1 MFLVVFVAR
10 LYSYSGRAPLTES
23 RGQVTLAIFFD
34 TGGAP
39 PIYQTVDTVLAS
51 VLGYL
56 RWIAG
61 IQITPIAVSLAHP
74 KPHESDGLEAFFGC
88 PVAYGQPED
97 MIIFARADL
106 DRPILVAD
114 EELASLLD
122 GVANRYLE
130 TRMAGRFAVRVRDAL
145 IARMPD
151 GMVRK
156 IEIAKSLERQ

>member
-114 EELASLLD
+114 EELRTEEHKSELQSQMRKS
-122 GVANRYLE
+122 N
-130 TRMAGRFAVRVRDAL
+130 AVCCL
-145 IARMPD
+145 
-151 GMVRK
+151 K
-156 IEIAKSLERQ
+156 KKNLRQQYNT